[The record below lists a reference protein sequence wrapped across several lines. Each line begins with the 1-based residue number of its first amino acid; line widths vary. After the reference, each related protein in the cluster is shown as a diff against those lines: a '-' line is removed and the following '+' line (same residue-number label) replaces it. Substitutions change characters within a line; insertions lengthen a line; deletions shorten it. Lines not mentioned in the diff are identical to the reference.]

1 MNNNLKQHDQLWNG
15 ITKTLNNLSY
25 TAAGAIS
32 LSVTFLGYVL
42 SINPSVRYI
51 LSAPI
56 YGTSTIYL
64 LFLSWIFLFITI
76 FFGIVV
82 QFLIEKYLYNSQT
95 ALLFEDSKKHVKEED
110 KTNVDFVV
118 NSGQASA
125 NKYKIA
131 SRWIQGITVVSFAFG
146 IFLLMIF
153 VIIIANGLVNI

>member
-1 MNNNLKQHDQLWNG
+1 MNNLKQHDQLWNG

-51 LSAPI
+51 LRAPI
-56 YGTSTIYL
+56 YGTPTIQL
-64 LFLSWIFLFITI
+64 LFLSWILLFITI

-82 QFLIEKYLYNSQT
+82 QLLIEKYLYDSQT
-95 ALLFEDSKKHVKEED
+95 ALLFEDSKQYVKEDD
-110 KTNVDFVV
+110 KKNVDTVV
-118 NSGQASA
+118 EGGQASA
-125 NKYKIA
+125 DKYRIA
-131 SRWIQGITVVSFAFG
+131 SRWIQGITVISFALG

-153 VIIIANGLVNI
+153 VIIVANGLVNI